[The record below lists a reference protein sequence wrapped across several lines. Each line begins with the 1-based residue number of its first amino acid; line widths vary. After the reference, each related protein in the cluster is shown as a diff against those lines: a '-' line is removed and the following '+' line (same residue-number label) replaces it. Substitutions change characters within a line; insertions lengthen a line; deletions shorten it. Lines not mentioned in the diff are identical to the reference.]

1 MVLASGNN
9 DNNNVSL
16 HHSPRHF
23 LKGNLVRYII
33 TVVFMRTTYK
43 QEQERD
49 DDEYDYGDNVDKM
62 VIIRIMVVLYDE
74 NDEN

>member
-1 MVLASGNN
+1 
-9 DNNNVSL
+9 
-16 HHSPRHF
+16 
-23 LKGNLVRYII
+23 
-33 TVVFMRTTYK
+33 MRTTYK

-74 NDEN
+74 NDENWFYDNPLKNQRHYLANISWLLDTTNDTIFKKVSI